1 MFNISGVELAVI
13 AIAALLLLGP
23 QRLPEVARS
32 LGKFLREFRRQT
44 DDVRTMVEREF
55 YQMDQEIKKV
65 VEPVT
70 DAVHEATADATT
82 GQTPTVESGPPTAL
96 LPPTG
101 TTSVE
106 APSSAPTGTTSGEA
120 PSSAPSGVTSGEA
133 PSSAPSGVTSGEAPS
148 SAPSGVTGELYDAEY
163 HAAEANGLLPP
174 STEAHPDALSDSS
187 ESTQPNPPEHRA
199 SEPQTAAEQEP
210 TARAK

>member
-55 YQMDQEIKKV
+55 YQMDQEIQKV

-70 DAVHEATADATT
+70 DAVREATADKPADANT
-82 GQTPTVESGPPTAL
+82 GQTPTVEAGPPTAL

-106 APSSAPTGTTSGEA
+106 APSS
-120 PSSAPSGVTSGEA
+120 V
-133 PSSAPSGVTSGEAPS
+133 
-148 SAPSGVTGELYDAEY
+148 PSGVTGELYDAEY

-174 STEAHPDALSDSS
+174 STEAHPNALSDAS
-187 ESTQPNPPEHRA
+187 ESTQPNLPEPRA

>member
-133 PSSAPSGVTSGEAPS
+133 PSSAPSGVT
-148 SAPSGVTGELYDAEY
+148 GELYDAEY

>member
-23 QRLPEVARS
+23 QRLPEVARG

-55 YQMDQEIKKV
+55 YQMDQEIQKV

-70 DAVHEATADATT
+70 DSVHEAMADKSANAAS
-82 GQTPTVESGPPTAL
+82 GQIAAGEIAAVESAPPTAL
-96 LPPTG
+96 LPPSG
-101 TTSVE
+101 PE
-106 APSSAPTGTTSGEA
+106 AAAPPNSD
-120 PSSAPSGVTSGEA
+120 
-133 PSSAPSGVTSGEAPS
+133 
-148 SAPSGVTGELYDAEY
+148 PSGVTGELYDAEY
-163 HAAEANGLLPP
+163 HAAEAKGLLPP
-174 STEAHPDALSDSS
+174 SAEAHPEPAPAQDNTG
-187 ESTQPNPPEHRA
+187 ESTEPNLPDHRTP
-199 SEPQTAAEQEP
+199 EPQNAGEQEP

>member
-23 QRLPEVARS
+23 QRLPEVARG

-55 YQMDQEIKKV
+55 YQMDQEIQKV

-70 DAVHEATADATT
+70 DSVHEAMADKPANAAS
-82 GQTPTVESGPPTAL
+82 GEIAAGEIAAVESGPPTAL
-96 LPPTG
+96 LPPSG
-101 TTSVE
+101 LPE
-106 APSSAPTGTTSGEA
+106 AAPPSSD
-120 PSSAPSGVTSGEA
+120 
-133 PSSAPSGVTSGEAPS
+133 
-148 SAPSGVTGELYDAEY
+148 PSGVTGEMYDAQY

-174 STEAHPDALSDSS
+174 SAEAHPEPAPAQDNTG
-187 ESTQPNPPEHRA
+187 ESTEPNLPDHRTP
-199 SEPQTAAEQEP
+199 EPQNAGEQEP

>member
-23 QRLPEVARS
+23 QRLPEVARG

-55 YQMDQEIKKV
+55 YQMDQEIQKV

-70 DAVHEATADATT
+70 DSVHEAMADKPENATP
-82 GQTPTVESGPPTAL
+82 GQTATVESGPPTAL
-96 LPPTG
+96 LPASGAPAEATPT
-101 TTSVE
+101 SD
-106 APSSAPTGTTSGEA
+106 
-120 PSSAPSGVTSGEA
+120 
-133 PSSAPSGVTSGEAPS
+133 
-148 SAPSGVTGELYDAEY
+148 PSGVTGEMYDAEY

-174 STEAHPDALSDSS
+174 STEAHPVAVQDTG
-187 ESTQPNPPEHRA
+187 ESTEPNLPEHK
-199 SEPQTAAEQEP
+199 EPQNAAEQEP
-210 TARAK
+210 TSRAK